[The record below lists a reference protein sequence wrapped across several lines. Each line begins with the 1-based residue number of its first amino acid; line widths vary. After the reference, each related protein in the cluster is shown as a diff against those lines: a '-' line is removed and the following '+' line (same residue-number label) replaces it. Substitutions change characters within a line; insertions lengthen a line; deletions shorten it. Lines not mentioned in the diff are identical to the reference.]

1 MQSLF
6 FSTQAERIALA
17 RQRYFEEGELPSGV
31 VSEAVF
37 QSWARCLRLK
47 QDPRA
52 RLEFQPVT
60 TSRAQLALQK
70 NRLLRDAWLAD
81 AGEIDAVLGATN
93 CGAMLTDPSGVLI
106 GATSSRRVHEK
117 ITPVAHR
124 IGVNFAEEAVGTTAP
139 GIVAR
144 TGKQASVQ
152 GAEHFSESVNFMHCA
167 AAPIRDIHGKLAGVL
182 DMSSEG
188 IAFNF
193 DAASVVGLYASS
205 IENRLLVAQSSEHL
219 IVRFQISPS
228 MLDTPMAALMGV
240 DMQGRIAWRN
250 AAASRLLGLAPGGAQ
265 DGLGKVDEIL
275 QSSFS
280 ELASVRGG
288 TQSLLRLPNGLLVHV
303 RCELQARDGRRQVF
317 AVGKPAQEVALLET
331 EAPLAEA
338 NADRAPSHASAQD
351 DAAASP
357 TAVPPEPAS
366 LRDADV
372 DLIARTLKECGG
384 NVSAAARKLRVSRGL
399 IYRRTQGG

>member
-6 FSTQAERIALA
+6 FSTQADRVALA
-17 RQRYFEEGELPSGV
+17 RQRYFEEGELPSGA

-52 RLEFQPVT
+52 QLEFQPVT
-60 TSRAQLALQK
+60 ASRAQLALQK
-70 NRLLRDAWLAD
+70 NHLLRDAWLAD
-81 AGEIDAVLGATN
+81 ASELDAVLGATN
-93 CGAMLTDPSGVLI
+93 CGAMLTDPTGVLI

-117 ITPVAHR
+117 ITSVAHR

-144 TGKQASVQ
+144 TGKQTSVQ
-152 GAEHFSESVNFMHCA
+152 GAEHFSECVKFMHCA
-167 AAPIRDIHGKLAGVL
+167 AAPIRDTFGNLAGVL

-205 IENRLLVAQSSEHL
+205 IENRLLVFQSTEHL
-219 IVRFQISPS
+219 IVRIQISPA
-228 MLDTPMAALMGV
+228 MLDTPMVGLMGV
-240 DMQGRIAWRN
+240 DMQGRISWCN
-250 AAASRLLGLAPGGAQ
+250 AAASKLLGMHPERERGS
-265 DGLGKVDEIL
+265 DSNVDEIL

-280 ELASVRGG
+280 ELASIRGG
-288 TQSLLRLPNGLLVHV
+288 SHSLIRLPNGLQVHV
-303 RCELQARDGRRQVF
+303 RCELQARDGRRQLF
-317 AVGKPAQEVALLET
+317 SSGKSVQDTSKDFSCQVPETSLVSAQENVAKQL
-331 EAPLAEA
+331 PI
-338 NADRAPSHASAQD
+338 
-351 DAAASP
+351 DA
-357 TAVPPEPAS
+357 TDFAS

-372 DLIARTLKECGG
+372 DLIAKTLKDCGG

-399 IYRRTQGG
+399 IYRRTQGL

>member
-6 FSTQAERIALA
+6 FSTHADRIALA
-17 RQRYFEEGELPSGV
+17 RQRYFEEGVLPSGMV
-31 VSEAVF
+31 NEAVL
-37 QSWARCLRLK
+37 QSWARCLRQK

-52 RLEFQPVT
+52 QLEFQPVSS
-60 TSRAQLALQK
+60 SRAQLALQK
-70 NRLLRDAWLAD
+70 NRLLRDAWLAE
-81 AGEIDAVLGATN
+81 AGELDVVLGATN

-106 GATSSRRVHEK
+106 GATSSKRVHEK

-193 DAASVVGLYASS
+193 DAASMVGLYSSS
-205 IENRLLVAQSSEHL
+205 IENRLLVSQSSEHL
-219 IVRFQISPS
+219 IVRFQISPA
-228 MLDTPMAALMGV
+228 MLDTPLACLIGV
-240 DMQGRIAWRN
+240 DMEGRIAWRN
-250 AAASRLLGLAPGGAQ
+250 AAASRLLGMAPDGEHG
-265 DGLGKVDEIL
+265 GLGKVDEIL

-288 TQSLLRLPNGLLVHV
+288 MHSMLRLPNGLMVHV
-303 RCELQARDGRRQVF
+303 RCELQARDGHRQLF
-317 AVGKPAQEVALLET
+317 TVGRPTL
-331 EAPLAEA
+331 EAPSLNVRPDRPLPHMNSPEDEA
-338 NADRAPSHASAQD
+338 ALPIVE
-351 DAAASP
+351 SP
-357 TAVPPEPAS
+357 EAAS

-372 DLIARTLKECGG
+372 DLIVRTLRECGG
-384 NVSAAARKLRVSRGL
+384 NVSSAARKLRVSRGL
-399 IYRRTQGG
+399 IYRRTKGV

>member
-6 FSTQAERIALA
+6 FSTQADRIGLA

-52 RLEFQPVT
+52 QLEFQPVT
-60 TSRAQLALQK
+60 ASRAQLALQK

-81 AGEIDAVLGATN
+81 ASELDAVLGATN

-106 GATSSRRVHEK
+106 GATSSRRLHEK

-152 GAEHFSESVNFMHCA
+152 GAEHFSECVKFMHCA
-167 AAPIRDIHGKLAGVL
+167 AAPIRDTLGNLAGVL

-205 IENRLLVAQSSEHL
+205 IENRLLVAQSTEHL
-219 IVRFQISPS
+219 IVRFQISPA
-228 MLDTPMAALMGV
+228 MLDTPMAGLMGV
-240 DMQGRIAWRN
+240 DMLGRIAWRN
-250 AAASRLLGLAPGGAQ
+250 AAASKLLGMQPESEQGVERI
-265 DGLGKVDEIL
+265 VDDMF
-275 QSSFS
+275 QSTFS
-280 ELASVRGG
+280 ELVSIRDGAH
-288 TQSLLRLPNGLLVHV
+288 SLIRLPNGLQVHV
-303 RCELQARDGRRQVF
+303 RCELQARDGHRQIF
-317 AVGKPAQEVALLET
+317 ALGKPVQAAAAAFICTDPEPSLAIAQV
-331 EAPLAEA
+331 
-338 NADRAPSHASAQD
+338 D
-351 DAAASP
+351 AASP
-357 TAVPPEPAS
+357 LAGDASDHAS

-372 DLIARTLKECGG
+372 DLIAKTLKECGG
-384 NVSAAARKLRVSRGL
+384 NVSAAARKLQVSRGL
-399 IYRRTQGG
+399 IYRRTQGV